1 MSVPGRTSPRR
12 RDQARDLLRKLL
24 LRMPRIE
31 CADVGFQPLSAIRLR
46 PLFEIDQRLK
56 GDKFTQGRHVYAVAV
71 GIADRR
77 SRRCDD
83 NAARPETVQ
92 HRQNRVLHRV
102 AADDRIVQDDQRVR
116 PGTNKPVGDIVDM
129 LIELPP
135 RRRIGDER
143 AEFRVLDRDLS
154 ESDGVSLGKT
164 LRPERF
170 QQSVERNLRRIGD
183 VAEEGILEIAADG
196 V

>member
-1 MSVPGRTSPRR
+1 
-12 RDQARDLLRKLL
+12 
-24 LRMPRIE
+24 
-31 CADVGFQPLSAIRLR
+31 
-46 PLFEIDQRLK
+46 
-56 GDKFTQGRHVYAVAV
+56 
-71 GIADRR
+71 
-77 SRRCDD
+77 
-83 NAARPETVQ
+83 
-92 HRQNRVLHRV
+92 
-102 AADDRIVQDDQRVR
+102 
-116 PGTNKPVGDIVDM
+116 M